1 MFLPPVARI
10 IAYLPA
16 KLYELGVRGRLAAY
30 ENELF
35 KTRRLNTP
43 VISVGNLTVGGTGK
57 TPCAAFLARFLRD
70 EGHNVAILSRGY
82 KRESEGRVEVSDG
95 KEILCGPRE
104 AGDEPYLL
112 AKSCAGVRVVV
123 DRDRY
128 AAGKWLEERAPV
140 SVFILDDGYQ
150 HLQLARDLNLALMDA
165 TEPLAEAKMVPF
177 GRLREPLSALRRAN
191 AVIVTRSDQAFNR
204 ASLEA
209 AVRRFASAGTPIFHA
224 HHKLADLAA
233 LSSGEVMDPAAFA
246 QKRIAAVSGIA
257 RPDRFI
263 ADLEHAKMK
272 IVLRRDFDDHHRY
285 TREELVEIIEAARQ
299 SQAEAIITTE
309 KDMAN
314 LPDGAANSSP
324 IPIYA
329 ARIEFEC
336 EDEAALKEL
345 VLRAVHRGAGKR

>member
-1 MFLPPVARI
+1 MFLPPVTRI

-16 KLYELGVRGRLAAY
+16 KLYELGVRARAAAY
-30 ENELF
+30 ENEVF
-35 KTRRLNTP
+35 KTRRLNAP

-57 TPCAAFLARFLRD
+57 TPCVAFLARLLRD

-95 KEILCGPRE
+95 REILRGPRE

-128 AAGKWLEERAPV
+128 AAGKWLEERAPI

-150 HLQLARDLNLALMDA
+150 HLQLARDLNLALIDA
-165 TEPLAEAKMVPF
+165 TEPLVEARLVPF
-177 GRLREPLSALRRAN
+177 GRLREPLTALRRAD
-191 AVIVTRSDQAFNR
+191 AVIVTRSDQPFDR

-209 AVRRFASAGTPIFHA
+209 AIRNFAADAPIFYA
-224 HHKLADLAA
+224 HHKLTSLAPLGDGQA
-233 LSSGEVMDPAAFA
+233 LDPAAFA
-246 QKRIAAVSGIA
+246 QKRVAAVSGIA

-263 ADLEHAKMK
+263 ADLECAGMK

-309 KDMAN
+309 KDAAN
-314 LPDGAANSSP
+314 LPDGAADSSL
-324 IPIYA
+324 IPIFA
-329 ARIEFEC
+329 ARIEFGC
-336 EDEAALKEL
+336 DDEAALKEL
-345 VLRAVHRGAGKR
+345 VLRAVHRGA